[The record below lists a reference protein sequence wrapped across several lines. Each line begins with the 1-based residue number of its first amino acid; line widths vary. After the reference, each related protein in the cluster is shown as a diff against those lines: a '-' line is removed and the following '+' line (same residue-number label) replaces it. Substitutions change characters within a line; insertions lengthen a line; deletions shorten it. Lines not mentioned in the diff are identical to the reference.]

1 MLNGKKILIGV
12 TGSIAAY
19 KTAILIRLLV
29 KKGARVKVVMTP
41 LAKQFIT
48 PLTLATLS
56 KNPILVDFFDPESG
70 EWNSHV
76 DLGLWADLFLVA
88 PATANTMAKMAHGV
102 ADNLL
107 LTTYLSV
114 RCPVFIAPGMDMDMF
129 HHPSTQHNIE
139 TLKSYGNIIIDPATG
154 ELASGLEGKGRM
166 EEPEKIIEAVNNFF
180 SLRKKDKS
188 SLKKKKLLITAGP
201 TYEAIDPVRF
211 IGNHSSGKMGVA
223 LADEA
228 CCRGAEVHLVIGP
241 GCVTPGETGVQLYR
255 VTSADDMSKKAA
267 ELFEDMD
274 AAIMAAAVSDFT
286 PVEISD
292 KKIKRGKNDLTIR
305 LKPTRDIAA
314 ALGKQ
319 KTKNQ
324 ILVGFAL
331 ETDNEA
337 VNAEKKLKEKNFDF
351 IVLNSLREK
360 SAGFGF
366 DTNKITI
373 IGKRNKYVE
382 FELKTKT
389 EVAVDILDELEN
401 YIK

>member
-241 GCVTPGETGVQLYR
+241 RCVTPGETGVQLYR

-373 IGKRNKYVE
+373 IGKRKKYVE